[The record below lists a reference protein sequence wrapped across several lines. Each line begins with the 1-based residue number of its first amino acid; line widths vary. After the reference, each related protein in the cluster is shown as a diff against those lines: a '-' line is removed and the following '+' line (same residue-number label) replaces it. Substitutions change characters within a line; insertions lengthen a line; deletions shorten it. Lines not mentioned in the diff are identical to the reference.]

1 MSPIIEFGERDI
13 LRGKIVTPAWYRVH
27 IESVGEAPSK
37 DQQSTNYLVAGTIVK
52 NADNGDGAFSG
63 VPLDWNFNSK
73 AIGFSVGYLEAFG
86 QTVTAGKR
94 FDLSDTENGDID
106 VFVENDTYNGR
117 LVNKVNHKYRKAE

>member
-13 LRGKIVTPAWYRVH
+13 LRGKIVTPAWYRMH

-37 DQQSTNYLVAGTIVK
+37 DQQSTNYLVAGTVIK
-52 NADNGDGAFSG
+52 NADNGDTKFEG
-63 VPLDWNFNSK
+63 VPVDWNFNSK

-86 QTVTAGKR
+86 QTVIAGKR
-94 FDLSDTENGDID
+94 FDLSDTENKDID